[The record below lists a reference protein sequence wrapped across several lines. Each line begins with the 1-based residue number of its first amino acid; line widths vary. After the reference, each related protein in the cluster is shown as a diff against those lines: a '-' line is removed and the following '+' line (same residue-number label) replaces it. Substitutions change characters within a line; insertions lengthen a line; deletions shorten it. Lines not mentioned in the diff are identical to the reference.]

1 MTLFVR
7 LALAALLVLGAVVFS
22 WRRLSRIRAMPCPPW
37 LMWLLENP
45 FARRRTYT
53 PVLERLALSP
63 EMHVLDMG
71 CGYGR
76 LSIPI
81 ARLVLPG
88 GDVVGVD
95 IQEGM
100 LRRARERAH
109 KSGLANLTFRR
120 AGAGEGL
127 LEPDRYDRALMVTV
141 LGEIPRQAQALKEV
155 LSAIQPG
162 GFLSITEFLPDP
174 HYQPVGKVRRL
185 AHAAG
190 FRELAYFGNVLGY
203 TLNLERPPG
212 S

>member
-1 MTLFVR
+1 MTPIVW
-7 LALAALLVLGAVVFS
+7 LALAAFLVLGVAMLS
-22 WRRLSRIRAMPCPPW
+22 WRTLSRMRALPCPPW

-63 EMHVLDMG
+63 GLHVLDVG

-88 GDVVGVD
+88 AQVVGVD

-100 LRRARERAH
+100 LRMARERAQ

-127 LEPDRYDRALMVTV
+127 LGPGRYDRALMVTV
-141 LGEIPRQAQALKEV
+141 LGEIPRQAEALHEV
-155 LSAIQPG
+155 LSALKPG

-185 AHAAG
+185 AYAAG
-190 FRELAYFGNVLGY
+190 FRELAYFGSALGY

>member
-1 MTLFVR
+1 
-7 LALAALLVLGAVVFS
+7 
-22 WRRLSRIRAMPCPPW
+22 
-37 LMWLLENP
+37 MWLLENP

-53 PVLERLALSP
+53 PMLERLALSP
-63 EMHVLDMG
+63 GLHVLDVG
-71 CGYGR
+71 CGSGR

-88 GDVVGVD
+88 GEVVGVD

-100 LRRARERAH
+100 LWMARERAQ

-127 LEPDRYDRALMVTV
+127 LEPGRYDRALMVTV
-141 LGEIPRQAQALKEV
+141 LGEIPRQAEALHEVRNALK
-155 LSAIQPG
+155 PG
-162 GFLSITEFLPDP
+162 GFFSITEFLPDL
-174 HYQPVGKVRRL
+174 HYQPVGTVRRL

-203 TLNLERPPG
+203 TLNLERLPG

>member
-1 MTLFVR
+1 MTLLVWLV
-7 LALAALLVLGAVVFS
+7 LAVGLVLGVAMFS
-22 WRRLSRIRAMPCPPW
+22 WRTLSRMRALPCPPW

-53 PVLERLALSP
+53 PMLERLALSP
-63 EMHVLDMG
+63 GLHVLDVG

-81 ARLVLPG
+81 ARLVLPRG
-88 GDVVGVD
+88 EVVGAD

-100 LRRARERAH
+100 LWMARERAQ
-109 KSGLANLTFRR
+109 KSGLANLTLRR

-127 LEPDRYDRALMVTV
+127 LEPGRYDRALMVTV
-141 LGEIPRQAQALKEV
+141 LGEIPRQAEALQEVRNALK
-155 LSAIQPG
+155 PG
-162 GFLSITEFLPDP
+162 GFLSVTELLPDP
-174 HYQPVGKVRRL
+174 HYQPVGTVRRL

-190 FRELAYFGNVLGY
+190 FGELAYFGNVLGY
-203 TLNLERPPG
+203 TLNLERLPG